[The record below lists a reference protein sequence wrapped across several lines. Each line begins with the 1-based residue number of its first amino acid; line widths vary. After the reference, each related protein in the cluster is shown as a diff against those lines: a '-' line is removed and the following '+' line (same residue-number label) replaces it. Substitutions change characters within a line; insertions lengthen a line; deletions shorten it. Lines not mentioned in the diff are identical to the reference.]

1 MKNKWVILT
10 NQQLAGVS
18 HAFDVE
24 TPRAVNDQ
32 SLQSLHMADHPGQ
45 TSEKH
50 SEADKHTHITTTTIL
65 HTHAHS
71 HNHFTALWI
80 LSGTTQVSQ
89 YQKKHS
95 PTHTYR
101 GHQSSLIC
109 FIHPA
114 ITIHGILPVQFTCLT
129 VFFHNLSP
137 SFLWSTSWPGT
148 LHFNSIHS
156 FTQSLSSFAT
166 HAHTIA
172 TCFTAVP
179 RLCHLNLVSLSSLRS
194 LPYSGMAGS

>member
-109 FIHPA
+109 FIHLLRSTVSYLSNLLA
-114 ITIHGILPVQFTCLT
+114 WQSFSTISLQVFSGLPLGLV
-129 VFFHNLSP
+129 P
-137 SFLWSTSWPGT
+137 STSTPY
-148 LHFNSIHS
+148 IHS
-156 FTQSLSSFAT
+156 PNHCLLSQHMPIPSQPVLLQYRDYV
-166 HAHTIA
+166 I
-172 TCFTAVP
+172 
-179 RLCHLNLVSLSSLRS
+179 
-194 LPYSGMAGS
+194 